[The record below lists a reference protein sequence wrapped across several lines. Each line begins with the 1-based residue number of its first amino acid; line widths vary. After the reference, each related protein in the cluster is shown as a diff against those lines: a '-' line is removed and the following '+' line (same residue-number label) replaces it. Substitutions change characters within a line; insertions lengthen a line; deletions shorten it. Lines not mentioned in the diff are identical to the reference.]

1 MAMKK
6 FLLILSFAALL
17 CSCEKKAEYN
27 RTLGLMSEY
36 NKLSAE
42 GGKTDVAVF
51 SNTDWTVEFD
61 RPAPWA
67 SIDRLQG
74 FKSGRVIFS
83 FEKNFGRARRVILI
97 FKAGDQQMTQNMYQV
112 GGIADADV
120 VLKVVTTSIEAPA
133 EGLQLDIPF
142 ETNLIYNL
150 DEIYLTVTYPEGQE
164 PAKDWIRLVD
174 VQLDVIKLVID
185 ANQSGE
191 PRIANARVTHTDA
204 GSLDSKDGEGDSLYS
219 QVISVTQL

>member
-1 MAMKK
+1 MKK
-6 FLLILSFAALL
+6 IIAILSFAALL

-36 NKLSAE
+36 NQLTAE

-67 SIDRLQG
+67 SIDRLKG
-74 FKSGRVIFS
+74 YKSGRVIFS

-97 FKAGDQQMTQNMYQV
+97 FKAGDQVMTQNMYQKN
-112 GGIADADV
+112 GIADADV
-120 VLKVVTTSIEAPA
+120 VLNIGETSLDSPV
-133 EGLQLDIPF
+133 EGCRVDIPF

-150 DEIYLTVTYPEGQE
+150 DEIYLTITYPEGEE
-164 PAKDWIRLVD
+164 PAYPWIHLDEIRADLLKISVD
-174 VQLDVIKLVID
+174 ENNTGSERV
-185 ANQSGE
+185 ANV
-191 PRIANARVTHTDA
+191 RVTHTDA
-204 GSLDSKDGEGDSLYS
+204 GAYDAEEGKGDSLYS
-219 QVISVTQL
+219 NVLTVTQQ